1 MSLGAPGARAQISDD
16 VVKIGVLNDQ
26 SGLYADLGGPGSVV
40 AARMAV
46 EDAGG
51 TVLGKP
57 VEIVYADHQNKSDV
71 GAAIAREWFE
81 VGKVD
86 MAIGFDH
93 SAVALAVEQLAAEK
107 NRIAI
112 AGAVGST
119 AFTGKSCTPT
129 EASWVYDSYALTTSL
144 AKAIVAEG
152 RDTWFFITVDYA
164 FGHSLEA
171 DATAAVKAAGG
182 KVLGSVRHPLNTADF
197 SSYLLQAQA
206 SGAKV
211 VAFANGGGD
220 MVNATKQANEFGLTK
235 RARPSSRCWFSFP
248 TCTAWGSQAAQG
260 LKFVTAFYWDRDEE
274 TRACRSASS
283 SGEGRMP
290 TMPQAAVYSAI
301 RHYLGAIAAA
311 GTDEAKAVMAKMRER
326 PVNDFYVRNGHL
338 REDGRLVHDMYL
350 AQVKKPSESKGRGII
365 TRSSPPSPAIRRFAR
380 WRRAAARWAGAL
392 TGARPKNSKRSD
404 RRPLWCASGLKP
416 DIARL
421 EKCQNCT
428 SPLRGSGCLV
438 CQVSLARN
446 RSSKRSGVETTMKNT
461 PLALFTL
468 TTMVSLNAAAFAET
482 AKIDPGQK
490 EFEVRCGLCHGM
502 DARGDGVF
510 NQVLRSRR
518 QT

>member
-1 MSLGAPGARAQISDD
+1 MRFPLVLASALAAISLGAADARAQISDN

-46 EDAGG
+46 EDFGG
-51 TVLGKP
+51 SVLGKP
-57 VEIVYADHQNKSDV
+57 VEIVFADHQNKSDV
-71 GAAIAREWFE
+71 GVAIAREWFE
-81 VGKVD
+81 VGNVD

-93 SAVALAVEQLAAEK
+93 SAVALAVEQLAYEK

-129 EASWVYDSYALTTSL
+129 EASWIYDSYALTTSL

-152 RDTWFFITVDYA
+152 RDSWFFITVDYA

-235 RARPSSRCWFSFP
+235 NQTIVSLLVFISDVHSMEL
-248 TCTAWGSQAAQG
+248 QAAQG
-260 LKFVTAFYWDRDEE
+260 LKFVTAFYWDRNDE
-274 TRACRSASS
+274 TRAWSKRFY
-283 SGEGRMP
+283 ERHGRMP

-301 RHYLGAIAAA
+301 HHYLGAIAAA

-326 PVNDFYVRNGHL
+326 PVNDFYVKNGRL
-338 REDGRLVHDMYL
+338 REDGRLVHDMYF
-350 AQVKKPSESKGRGII
+350 AQVKRPPESKGAWDYYKILATIPGDQ
-365 TRSSPPSPAIRRFAR
+365 AF
-380 WRRAAARWAGAL
+380 
-392 TGARPKNSKRSD
+392 
-404 RRPLWCASGLKP
+404 RPLAEGGC
-416 DIARL
+416 
-421 EKCQNCT
+421 
-428 SPLRGSGCLV
+428 PLV
-438 CQVSLARN
+438 A
-446 RSSKRSGVETTMKNT
+446 
-461 PLALFTL
+461 
-468 TTMVSLNAAAFAET
+468 
-482 AKIDPGQK
+482 
-490 EFEVRCGLCHGM
+490 H
-502 DARGDGVF
+502 
-510 NQVLRSRR
+510 
-518 QT
+518 